1 MVAPTDSRYWMPG
14 SRRIS
19 TTRTAAEGRYLF
31 RNLPPGDY
39 LLAVVGDFEQGAQ
52 YDPEFLR
59 GLGSGA
65 VRVTITEAGKTVQDL
80 RVR

>member
-1 MVAPTDSRYWMPG
+1 MDAG

-19 TTRTAAEGRYLF
+19 TTRTVAEGRYLI

-52 YDPEFLR
+52 TNPEFLR
-59 GLGSGA
+59 GLGA
-65 VRVTITEAGKTVQDL
+65 RPVRVPDHTKGARPCRICACGSLNANWV
-80 RVR
+80 